1 MLVHHTVMNN
11 KTGYNSATKA
21 PQEWDR
27 IAAMPE
33 FRALLAAKARF
44 IVPATVFFLVYYFT
58 LPVLV
63 GWYPKLM
70 KEPLLG
76 PLNGAYLF
84 ALSQFAM
91 TWIVAILYTRAA
103 AKFDEAA
110 KQILLQSKAKGE

>member
-1 MLVHHTVMNN
+1 MDNQP
-11 KTGYNSATKA
+11 GYNSATPEPK
-21 PQEWDR
+21 EWDR

-44 IVPATVFFLVYYFT
+44 IVPATVFFLIYYFT
-58 LPVLV
+58 LPFLV

-103 AKFDEAA
+103 AKFDASA
-110 KQILLQSKAKGE
+110 KQILTKAKAE